1 MKYFQ
6 IVKYKV
12 GKNLA
17 STLQKDFRI

>member
-6 IVKYKV
+6 NVKYKV

-17 STLQKDFRI
+17 ATLQKDFRI